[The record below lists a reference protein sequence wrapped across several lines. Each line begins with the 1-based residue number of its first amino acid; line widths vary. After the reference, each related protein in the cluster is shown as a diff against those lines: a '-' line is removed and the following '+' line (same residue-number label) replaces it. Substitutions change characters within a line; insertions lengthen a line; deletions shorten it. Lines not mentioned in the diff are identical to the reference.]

1 MQVGRYVLQV
11 ERILAR
17 HSDWSNKQNMVQL
30 PWDSTQKRLSLQ
42 SRRGSWL
49 AGSGVVC
56 KHWAVETNCRDYDA
70 TGSCRTRVARA
81 AASAVVVV
89 TVG

>member
-11 ERILAR
+11 EKVLAR

-30 PWDSTQKRLSLQ
+30 PRDSTQRRLSLQ
-42 SRRGSWL
+42 KSL

-56 KHWAVETNCRDYDA
+56 EYWAVETNCRDYDA
-70 TGSCRTRVARA
+70 MGSCRVARKA
-81 AASAVVVV
+81 AAP
-89 TVG
+89 